1 MNLTNKNI
9 WVIPKHI
16 DGYQLQRNIL
26 GHIKFLL
33 LAAEGTL
40 LLPFVLSK
48 GGLVHVHRVHNVVN
62 NLKVPLRKLCH
73 GLYNHAFS
81 HSPKSPMF
89 Q

>member
-62 NLKVPLRKLCH
+62 NLKVPLSKFMLWFIQPCIFP
-73 GLYNHAFS
+73 FS
-81 HSPKSPMF
+81 
-89 Q
+89 